1 MKNSYVVNFREVMIT
16 VILAVLC
23 GFLFIFW
30 QVPFYALDGILPSG
44 GELVYGTWFIAGP
57 LAAYIVRK
65 PGVAIVA
72 EMAAASGEL
81 LMGSPWG
88 LSVLLYGLAQ
98 GAATEAVFALFRYRK
113 FNVMTLLLAGAAA
126 AVASLVY
133 DALTGGLAEYT
144 TGVMWAKIAMRTV
157 SGAILG
163 GLLAKILVDLLA
175 KTGVLN
181 SYKVV
186 RGKLHNPL
194 SS

>member
-16 VILAVLC
+16 VILSVLC
-23 GFLFIFW
+23 GFLYISW
-30 QVPFYALDGILPSG
+30 QVPYYGMDAILPGG

-65 PGVAIVA
+65 LGVAIIA

-144 TGVMWAKIAMRTV
+144 TAIMWAKIAMRTV

-163 GLLAKILVDLLA
+163 GLLAMILVNLLA

-181 SYKVV
+181 SYNVV

-194 SS
+194 A